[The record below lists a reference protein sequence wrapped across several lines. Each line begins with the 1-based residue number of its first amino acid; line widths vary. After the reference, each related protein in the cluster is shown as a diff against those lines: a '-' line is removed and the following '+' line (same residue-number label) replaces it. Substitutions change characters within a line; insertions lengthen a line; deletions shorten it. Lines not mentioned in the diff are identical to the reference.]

1 MHRFQL
7 DREMTEDYERQI
19 KEKMYGFEDL
29 RQLLKDSGMIAE
41 AILENGR
48 PYNPSKHSFFLPTS
62 KVNYALIEWKD
73 IEHSSLGRRLTSY
86 FDQLKAERR
95 LLAS

>member
-1 MHRFQL
+1 MN
-7 DREMTEDYERQI
+7 
-19 KEKMYGFEDL
+19 GFEDL

-41 AILENGR
+41 AIVENGR
-48 PYNPSKHSFFLPTS
+48 PYDPSKHSFFLPSS
-62 KVNYALIEWKD
+62 KVNYAMIEWKD

-95 LLAS
+95 LLATQVKAMLENQQQ